1 MKYIIDGHYD
11 ILMDVAARRK
21 KGERQVI
28 RRRYYPAFQKGG
40 VTGIVASIF
49 VDSQYLPYGALSVAM
64 EQISALHCE
73 IEETPDL
80 LMLCTSADDF
90 LRAAETGKIGFLLSF
105 EGAEPVSS
113 CLLLHGFYA
122 AGVRGLGLAWSR
134 RNAAA
139 DGCDF
144 SGSLKKG
151 GLTEFG
157 RELVKEDVDLDA
169 LMAGSE
175 DEENQKLADTEK
187 ANPFSYN
194 AETNNLV
201 DVLSAY
207 MYANYYSEDFVVT
220 VDEANK
226 TFIADRE
233 ESDYLA
239 AAHYDGTYEITED
252 GFVNATWKEPDYD
265 YDMSCVGSE
274 YAAQWDKFT
283 LKEDL
288 SNLDDVLYSVMNEYS
303 WDHDYPRESLTRTET
318 SELEGTAVL
327 KDGDAERSAVYKIY
341 AGVDPLVKVTI
352 HENDSDVNYTNYYFR
367 E

>member
-1 MKYIIDGHYD
+1 MTMKRRNQTICAVLLSTLLIGIPVQAEIPEDSLSDYMGDWYVNYMVEEDTQLNMAGLLGYTMLLTLNDDGTAHMEMMM
-11 ILMDVAARRK
+11 LEESA
-21 KGERQVI
+21 EEEENE
-28 RRRYYPAFQKGG
+28 
-40 VTGIVASIF
+40 
-49 VDSQYLPYGALSVAM
+49 AM
-64 EQISALHCE
+64 EGSWTYADGRIVLKMDDESVMELDA
-73 IEETPDL
+73 EEGDL
-80 LMLCTSADDF
+80 VGK
-90 LRAAETGKIGFLLSF
+90 AAEEEYSYL
-105 EGAEPVSS
+105 
-113 CLLLHGFYA
+113 
-122 AGVRGLGLAWSR
+122 
-134 RNAAA
+134 
-139 DGCDF
+139 
-144 SGSLKKG
+144 
-151 GLTEFG
+151 FG

-226 TFIADRE
+226 TFTADRE

>member
-157 RELVKEDVDLDA
+157 RELVKEAEDLHMILD
-169 LMAGSE
+169 LSHLS
-175 DEENQKLADTEK
+175 DEGVE
-187 ANPFSYN
+187 
-194 AETNNLV
+194 
-201 DVLSAY
+201 DVLSITSCPVIASHSNSRAVAGSNRNLTDCQ
-207 MYANYYSEDFVVT
+207 MREIASRGGT
-220 VDEANK
+220 VGLNGCSLLTARSRCFPRPER
-226 TFIADRE
+226 TDRP
-233 ESDYLA
+233 SGS
-239 AAHYDGTYEITED
+239 YDR
-252 GFVNATWKEPDYD
+252 
-265 YDMSCVGSE
+265 
-274 YAAQWDKFT
+274 
-283 LKEDL
+283 
-288 SNLDDVLYSVMNEYS
+288 
-303 WDHDYPRESLTRTET
+303 DHGRGPCGLW
-318 SELEGTAVL
+318 L
-327 KDGDAERSAVYKIY
+327 
-341 AGVDPLVKVTI
+341 
-352 HENDSDVNYTNYYFR
+352 
-367 E
+367 

>member
-90 LRAAETGKIGFLLSF
+90 LRAAETGRIGFLLSF

-157 RELVKEDVDLDA
+157 RELVKEAENLYMILDLSH
-169 LMAGSE
+169 LS
-175 DEENQKLADTEK
+175 DEGVE
-187 ANPFSYN
+187 
-194 AETNNLV
+194 
-201 DVLSAY
+201 DVLSIT
-207 MYANYYSEDFVVT
+207 SCPV
-220 VDEANK
+220 
-226 TFIADRE
+226 IASHSNSRAVAGSNRNLTDCQMRR
-233 ESDYLA
+233 SPA
-239 AAHYDGTYEITED
+239 AAER
-252 GFVNATWKEPDYD
+252 
-265 YDMSCVGSE
+265 
-274 YAAQWDKFT
+274 WDST
-283 LKEDL
+283 
-288 SNLDDVLYSVMNEYS
+288 
-303 WDHDYPRESLTRTET
+303 
-318 SELEGTAVL
+318 GAV
-327 KDGDAERSAVYKIY
+327 S
-341 AGVDPLVKVTI
+341 
-352 HENDSDVNYTNYYFR
+352 
-367 E
+367 

>member
-1 MKYIIDGHYD
+1 
-11 ILMDVAARRK
+11 
-21 KGERQVI
+21 
-28 RRRYYPAFQKGG
+28 
-40 VTGIVASIF
+40 
-49 VDSQYLPYGALSVAM
+49 M
-64 EQISALHCE
+64 ELDA
-73 IEETPDL
+73 EEGDL
-80 LMLCTSADDF
+80 VGK
-90 LRAAETGKIGFLLSF
+90 AAEEEYSYL
-105 EGAEPVSS
+105 
-113 CLLLHGFYA
+113 
-122 AGVRGLGLAWSR
+122 
-134 RNAAA
+134 
-139 DGCDF
+139 
-144 SGSLKKG
+144 
-151 GLTEFG
+151 FG

-226 TFIADRE
+226 TFTADRE

>member
-1 MKYIIDGHYD
+1 M
-11 ILMDVAARRK
+11 
-21 KGERQVI
+21 
-28 RRRYYPAFQKGG
+28 
-40 VTGIVASIF
+40 S
-49 VDSQYLPYGALSVAM
+49 
-64 EQISALHCE
+64 
-73 IEETPDL
+73 
-80 LMLCTSADDF
+80 
-90 LRAAETGKIGFLLSF
+90 
-105 EGAEPVSS
+105 
-113 CLLLHGFYA
+113 
-122 AGVRGLGLAWSR
+122 RGLG
-134 RNAAA
+134 
-139 DGCDF
+139 
-144 SGSLKKG
+144 
-151 GLTEFG
+151 
-157 RELVKEDVDLDA
+157 DVYKR
-169 LMAGSE
+169 
-175 DEENQKLADTEK
+175 Q
-187 ANPFSYN
+187 
-194 AETNNLV
+194 
-201 DVLSAY
+201 
-207 MYANYYSEDFVVT
+207 
-220 VDEANK
+220 NK
-226 TFIADRE
+226 TFTADRE